1 MNDQLRRQ
9 DSTKAQQIRSQIK
22 RRFVSTAA
30 YVVNSKRKA
39 KYGQSKKATSKTTTT
54 TTAKQ
59 NKNKV
64 TLLAPRA
71 LQHFLS
77 RLPEAILSKVR
88 WSEWG

>member
-54 TTAKQ
+54 AKQ

-77 RLPEAILSKVR
+77 PLPEAILSKVR